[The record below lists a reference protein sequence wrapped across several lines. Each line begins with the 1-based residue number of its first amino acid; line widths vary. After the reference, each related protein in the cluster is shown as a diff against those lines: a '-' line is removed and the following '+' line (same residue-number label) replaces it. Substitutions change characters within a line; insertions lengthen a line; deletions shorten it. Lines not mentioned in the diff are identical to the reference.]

1 MNPQTPDLPLRDIH
15 LPAAVS
21 WWPPAPGWWIALGLC
36 LLIALLLVWLKKR
49 SQRIIF
55 QHEARK
61 EFQQLLQNYEEQH
74 ANRQQ
79 LLRDLNALLRRTVLS
94 YYPRKNV
101 AGLTGKVWIEQLHS
115 LSGTAAFDPQAQML
129 LTQAAYM
136 ATPPED
142 LQPLIEQVK
151 NWIEQLPRKLDP
163 EQTTVTPAC

>member
-15 LPAAVS
+15 LPTAVS
-21 WWPPAPGWWIALGLC
+21 WWPPAPGWWIVLGLC
-36 LLIALLLVWLKKR
+36 LLALLLLVWLIKH
-49 SQRIIF
+49 SQKIIF
-55 QHEARK
+55 QDEARK
-61 EFQQLLQNYEEQH
+61 EFEQLLQGYKQH
-74 ANRQQ
+74 ADRPQ
-79 LLRDLNALLRRTVLS
+79 LLRDINALLRRTVLS

-115 LSGTAAFDPQAQML
+115 LSGTDIFDPQTQIL

-142 LQPLIEQVK
+142 LQPLIEQLK
-151 NWIEQLPRKLDP
+151 SWIEKLPRKLDP

>member
-15 LPAAVS
+15 LPTAVS
-21 WWPPAPGWWIALGLC
+21 WWPPAPGWWIVLGLC
-36 LLIALLLVWLKKR
+36 LLALLLLVWLIKR
-49 SQRIIF
+49 SQKIIF
-55 QHEARK
+55 QDEARK
-61 EFQQLLQNYEEQH
+61 EFEQRLQGYKQH
-74 ANRQQ
+74 ADRPQ
-79 LLRDLNALLRRTVLS
+79 LLRDINALLRRTVLS

-115 LSGTAAFDPQAQML
+115 LSGTDIFDPQTQIL

-142 LQPLIEQVK
+142 LQPLIEQLK
-151 NWIEQLPRKLDP
+151 SWIEKLPRKLDP